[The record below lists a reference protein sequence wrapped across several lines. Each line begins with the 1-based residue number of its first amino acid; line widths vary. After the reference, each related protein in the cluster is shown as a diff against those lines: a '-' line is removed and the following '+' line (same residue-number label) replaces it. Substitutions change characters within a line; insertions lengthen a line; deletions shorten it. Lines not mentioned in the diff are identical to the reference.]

1 MSLSIDAIFLDKRS
15 LLISHIHR
23 LVGSRQV
30 AEELAHES
38 YLRVAKAL
46 RDRPIEHVQAFL
58 FQTARNLAVDHL
70 RRERTRRAVEISDAE
85 EANLCDV
92 PDDAVSTEQRVIDA
106 ERLRLFEKALSG
118 LPKRAQQ
125 AVILNRLHGWSYPR
139 IAAHLGVSPNTI
151 YTDVRDAIA
160 SCLDALAER
169 EPP

>member
-1 MSLSIDAIFLDKRS
+1 MSISIDAIFLDKRS

-70 RRERTRRAVEISDAE
+70 RRERTRRAVEVCEAE
-85 EANLCDV
+85 ESRLYDV

-106 ERLRLFEKALSG
+106 ERLRLFERALSG

-151 YTDVRDAIA
+151 YSDIRDAIA
-160 SCLDALAER
+160 SCLDALAE
-169 EPP
+169 

>member
-1 MSLSIDAIFLDKRS
+1 MSIDAIFLDKRT

-38 YLRVAKAL
+38 YLRVAKVL

-70 RRERTRRAVEISDAE
+70 RRERTRRAVEVSGADGD
-85 EANLCDV
+85 NLCDV
-92 PDDAVSTEQRVIDA
+92 PDGAVSTEQKVIDG
-106 ERLRLFEKALSG
+106 ERLRLFEKALSD

-139 IAAHLGVSPNTI
+139 IAAHLGVSANTVYGDI
-151 YTDVRDAIA
+151 RDALA
-160 SCLDALAER
+160 HCLDALTER
-169 EPP
+169 ELP